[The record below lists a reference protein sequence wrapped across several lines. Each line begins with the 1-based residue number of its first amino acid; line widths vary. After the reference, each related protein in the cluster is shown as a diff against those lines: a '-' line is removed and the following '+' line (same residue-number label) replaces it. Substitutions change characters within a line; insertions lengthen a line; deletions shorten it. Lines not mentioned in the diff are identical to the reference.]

1 MNTMLVLSVVVIFIV
16 LFIFLTSR
24 PKEGMNNTYTAVIVE
39 PRQHKALEFVLHNV
53 LTNLSREWNV
63 VLMHG
68 NKNAEYVDNILT
80 KHALLE
86 HRNRIQLVNLNV
98 DNLTM
103 PEYNTL
109 LTSTSFYEKIPTETF
124 LVFQTDSMICPKDK
138 KLIDNYLNYDY
149 VGAPWAHHNQE
160 VGNGGFSLRKKS
172 KALQKIKNCPYNGE
186 NEDLYFSSDKCEG
199 LLKPNFNKA
208 KLFSNESI
216 YTKHSFGVH
225 KVWSIFSRDDLKAK
239 IKSCDGL
246 DTLIQLN
253 K

>member
-1 MNTMLVLSVVVIFIV
+1 M
-16 LFIFLTSR
+16 SR
-24 PKEGMNNTYTAVIVE
+24 QKEGMNEATKTYTAVIVE

-53 LTNLSREWNV
+53 LTNLSKQWNV

-68 NKNAEYVDNILT
+68 NKNAEYIDNIIRKL
-80 KHALLE
+80 AE
-86 HRNRIQLVNLNV
+86 HKSRIQLINLNV

-103 PEYNTL
+103 SEYNAL

-124 LVFQTDSMICPKDK
+124 LIFQTDSMICPNDN

-199 LLKPNFNKA
+199 LLKPDFDEA

-216 YTKHSFGVH
+216 YTNHSFGVH
-225 KVWSIFSRDDLKAK
+225 KVWNIFSPDDLKAK
-239 IKSCDGL
+239 IKNCDGL
-246 DTLIQLN
+246 NTLIQLN